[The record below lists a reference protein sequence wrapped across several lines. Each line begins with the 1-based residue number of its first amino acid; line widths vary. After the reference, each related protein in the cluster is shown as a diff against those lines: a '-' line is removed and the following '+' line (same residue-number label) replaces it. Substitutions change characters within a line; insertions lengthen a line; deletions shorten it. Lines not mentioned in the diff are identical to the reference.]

1 MLSKGCGKDY
11 WAVKVGARLQEQY
24 DCAVAYDGLDIAVI
38 SMAEEIHTDKRLIW
52 EHGPLVGVDNDF
64 IKRSK
69 VAAKSFD
76 KIVCVSEALKRE
88 FTEEYQLPDEKV
100 CVLYNLINVPELIKK
115 SEDEIFDMNP
125 PSGKIIVTVGRLHPQ
140 KGQEIIPQIT
150 RKLVDAGYDIY
161 WYLVGDGMLRERIES
176 LCCEYDVRER
186 VILLGNKNN
195 PFPYIKKCDIYVQ
208 TSSWEGWGLTIQ
220 EARILCKPM
229 VVTPLPVVYEQIT
242 NGKNGLIAN
251 DLTSESMFES
261 IKLLLD
267 NHEMQEH
274 FIATL
279 NKDNHQNLNEIQ
291 KLYYI
296 IDD

>member
-1 MLSKGCGKDY
+1 M
-11 WAVKVGARLQEQY
+11 
-24 DCAVAYDGLDIAVI
+24 
-38 SMAEEIHTDKRLIW
+38 
-52 EHGPLVGVDNDF
+52 
-64 IKRSK
+64 
-69 VAAKSFD
+69 
-76 KIVCVSEALKRE
+76 
-88 FTEEYQLPDEKV
+88 
-100 CVLYNLINVPELIKK
+100 INVPELIKK

-195 PFPYIKKCDIYVQ
+195 PFHYIKKCDIYVQ